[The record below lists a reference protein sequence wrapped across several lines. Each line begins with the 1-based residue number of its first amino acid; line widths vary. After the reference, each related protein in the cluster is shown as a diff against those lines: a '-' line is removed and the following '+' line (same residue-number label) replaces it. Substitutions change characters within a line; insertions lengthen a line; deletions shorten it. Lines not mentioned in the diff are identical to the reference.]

1 MRILLVFGFLVVWTA
16 YSFAQDDVS
25 IDCAAFQKQPD
36 GTYRVVAPTIVKV
49 GSSVTIL
56 STSVIGP
63 QSGSQSTK
71 ASAEVYDAIENKCGE
86 TQGQARP

>member
-1 MRILLVFGFLVVWTA
+1 MRILLVFGFLVALIA
-16 YSFAQDDVS
+16 YSLAQDDVS

-36 GTYRVVAPTIVKV
+36 GTYRVIAPTIVKV

-63 QSGSQSTK
+63 QSTK
-71 ASAEVYDAIENKCGE
+71 ANAEVYDAIENKCGE